1 MENQQDNGNFFE
13 ELLFGCS
20 MDLGHFHAL
29 RNNFIL
35 SCAADAADVPFGEG
49 DRLLYYRN
57 ALKQNFSQRGIP
69 ARQGFSYERLINLA
83 SSVDK
88 KSVCEMLDK
97 IINYALK
104 DLDESEEVVFQNS
117 TFDFVDHFMRESSGK
132 NPDADGRTL
141 MEKNLVGIHE
151 IKQQV
156 HDVVNVMKYNQMR
169 NRRFVCSQESYGEKQ
184 RDLYGK

>member
-1 MENQQDNGNFFE
+1 M
-13 ELLFGCS
+13 
-20 MDLGHFHAL
+20 
-29 RNNFIL
+29 
-35 SCAADAADVPFGEG
+35 P
-49 DRLLYYRN
+49 
-57 ALKQNFSQRGIP
+57 
-69 ARQGFSYERLINLA
+69 
-83 SSVDK
+83 
-88 KSVCEMLDK
+88 DK
-97 IINYALK
+97 IINYASK

-156 HDVVNVMKYNQMR
+156 YDVVNVMKYNQMR

-184 RDLYGK
+184 RNLYGK